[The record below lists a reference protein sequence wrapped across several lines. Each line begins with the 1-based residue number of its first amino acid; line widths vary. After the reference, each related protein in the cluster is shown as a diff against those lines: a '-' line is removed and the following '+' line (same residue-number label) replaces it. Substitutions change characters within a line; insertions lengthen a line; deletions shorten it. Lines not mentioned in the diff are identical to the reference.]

1 MTAVTRPLPWLA
13 FATLALVLA
22 VASFTTADP
31 DLWGHVRFGLNAL
44 RAHHLTSVDP
54 YSFTQDVP
62 WINHEWLSELQM
74 GAAWTAFGS
83 AGLSLLKGSLATIA
97 LWLVWQ
103 ALGDARFEARLG
115 IVLIAAIAAL
125 SLVRTLRPQLWS
137 VVCLAIVCRILV
149 SDAPA
154 RRWWLPLVFAVWANL
169 HGGWIVGL
177 GVLGA
182 WLSGDGRRPLAAAG
196 LLAACVVAT
205 MANPYGWSLWGF
217 LWRTVNVA
225 RPNIEEW
232 MPLWS
237 FGPELWIGPL
247 LVAMAIGWVVARP
260 FPGRRACLVALVVL
274 ALAGLRVARVAPM
287 LGVAAAILLAPRFAA
302 IWPRRPFVLRTAA
315 ERWTILIATLALAV
329 AASAIARLSF
339 SCIPIDHALRPDP
352 MAVALLKNAPPGRL
366 VTFFNWGEY
375 AIWHFG
381 PNLRVSMDGR
391 RETVYSDRRIA
402 EHDGILRGSAE
413 GFAALAEWQPEYVWL
428 PAASGT
434 TRHWL
439 EGHGYRIAQSSEESF
454 VAIRGD
460 LRVPLADAP
469 PASACFPD

>member
-1 MTAVTRPLPWLA
+1 
-13 FATLALVLA
+13 
-22 VASFTTADP
+22 
-31 DLWGHVRFGLNAL
+31 
-44 RAHHLTSVDP
+44 
-54 YSFTQDVP
+54 
-62 WINHEWLSELQM
+62 
-74 GAAWTAFGS
+74 
-83 AGLSLLKGSLATIA
+83 
-97 LWLVWQ
+97 
-103 ALGDARFEARLG
+103 
-115 IVLIAAIAAL
+115 
-125 SLVRTLRPQLWS
+125 
-137 VVCLAIVCRILV
+137 
-149 SDAPA
+149 
-154 RRWWLPLVFAVWANL
+154 
-169 HGGWIVGL
+169 
-177 GVLGA
+177 
-182 WLSGDGRRPLAAAG
+182 
-196 LLAACVVAT
+196 
-205 MANPYGWSLWGF
+205 
-217 LWRTVNVA
+217 
-225 RPNIEEW
+225 
-232 MPLWS
+232 
-237 FGPELWIGPL
+237 
-247 LVAMAIGWVVARP
+247 MAIGWVVARP